1 MSDLA
6 SRKCESCSPD
16 TPPLTEEEA
25 KEMLEQ
31 LDVGWRIEENMV
43 RREIKQK
50 NFRDAMGL
58 AVRVGM
64 IAEAEG
70 HHPDLEVGYGR
81 LEIAMT
87 THAIGGLSDNDFILA
102 AKIDTLIRPPK

>member
-6 SRKCESCSPD
+6 ARKCESCSPD
-16 TPPLTEEEA
+16 TPPLTEEET
-25 KEMLEQ
+25 KDLLEQ
-31 LDVGWRIEENMV
+31 LDVGWGVENNMI

-64 IAEAEG
+64 VAEAEG

-81 LEIAMT
+81 LGISMT
-87 THAIGGLSDNDFILA
+87 THSIGGLSDNDFILA
-102 AKIDTLIRPPK
+102 AKIDTLIRAPE